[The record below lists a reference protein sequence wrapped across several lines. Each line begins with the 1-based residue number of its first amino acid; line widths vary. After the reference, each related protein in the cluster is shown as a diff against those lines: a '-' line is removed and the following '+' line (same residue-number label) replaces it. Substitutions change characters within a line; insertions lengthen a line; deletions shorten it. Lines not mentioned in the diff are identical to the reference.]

1 MPSGRK
7 FRANNLS
14 IGLMPGA
21 RFRLQSIFLRM
32 PAGRPRFR
40 IKTTGCRTGLKQQQR
55 AEGEMPHLMVRGNAC
70 KGQTGRGIFAPGGVP
85 KVTCLARDPRF
96 GGLQEWNRVEIE
108 VAFGAVGPLQPGKG
122 RGPASKPVRRFQTGP
137 GVTCP
142 GVTCPGVTCRR
153 AREESAPRS
162 TALKGNESPPKG
174 VKRSADQGQMP
185 ARLVE
190 GRGLELMDVNEIL
203 SAPRHAFLA
212 QY

>member
-1 MPSGRK
+1 
-7 FRANNLS
+7 
-14 IGLMPGA
+14 MPGA
-21 RFRLQSIFLRM
+21 PFRLQSIFLRM

-55 AEGEMPHLMVRGNAC
+55 AEGEMPHLMVRGNAY
-70 KGQTGRGIFAPGGVP
+70 KGQTRRGIFAQERAP

-108 VAFGAVGPLQPGKG
+108 VAFGAVGPLQPGKE
-122 RGPASKPVRRFQTGP
+122 RGPASKPGRRFQTGQ

-142 GVTCPGVTCRR
+142 GVTWPGVTWPGVTCRR

-162 TALKGNESPPKG
+162 TALKGNESSPKG
-174 VKRSADQGQMP
+174 VKRSGDQGQMP

-190 GRGLELMDVNEIL
+190 GRGLEWMDVNEIL
-203 SAPRHAFLA
+203 SAPRHAFLT